1 MKELNKIYPLHEV
14 ERVLKRYGTI
24 AAGTTAATELTML

>member
-14 ERVLKRYGTI
+14 ERVLARYGT
-24 AAGTTAATELTML
+24 GTTAVPATELTML